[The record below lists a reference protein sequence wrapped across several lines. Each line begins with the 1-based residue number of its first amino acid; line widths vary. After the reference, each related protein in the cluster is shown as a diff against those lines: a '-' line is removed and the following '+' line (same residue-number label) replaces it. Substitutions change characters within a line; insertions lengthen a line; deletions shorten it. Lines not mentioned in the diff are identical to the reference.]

1 MKVDQGSNA
10 MNLSTNEDNPPRI
23 RNVGSACGS
32 ETTNEASADL
42 LFNKKFNSIT
52 NLNGFQQV
60 VTPAT
65 HFICDSAE
73 INIFNR

>member
-1 MKVDQGSNA
+1 MDQGNNA
-10 MNLSTNEDNPPRI
+10 MNLSSNGDNHQRQ

-42 LFNKKFNSIT
+42 LFNKKFNSLA